1 MGSIRR
7 VEVLRAVVLSV
18 WGGLLLFVAL
28 TLPLDAFP
36 GEVNP
41 NFPGWAW
48 LVAPLLGLFMLEGG
62 RYSLRLAREIR
73 EDKLSHE
80 PGPDAFAQAAHAAAH
95 VKRWS
100 EAVKGLFFLALPLL
114 MMAGLAII
122 IAYNWRHGQAGL
134 NRIFYTQLG
143 VVAAY
148 ILLRIPFLKLL
159 KKVTGGIAP
168 GRPYRLEADGLV
180 FSNLM
185 RVMGGSKKPRWDVR
199 IGFDDLEEIRDL
211 TDVEA
216 GAFLQYEIGPNLTLG
231 AAAAVDQYR
240 YFSQQIPRP
249 RFYAV
254 SALRPNGRTLFLR
267 GPDLFYLVAVDGD
280 PHDVLA
286 AFEKHR
292 AEHPPIPRIPPIPP
306 IPPIPTTV

>member
-7 VEVLRAVVLSV
+7 VEVLRAVVLTT
-18 WGGLLLFVAL
+18 WGALLLFVAL

-41 NFPGWAW
+41 GFPGWAW

-62 RYSLRLAREIR
+62 RHSLRLARGIR
-73 EDKLSHE
+73 EDKLSHQ
-80 PGPDAFAQAAHAAAH
+80 PGPDAMAQAAKAAAYIE
-95 VKRWS
+95 RWRDL
-100 EAVKGLFFLALPLL
+100 VKGLFFLALPLL

-122 IAYNWRHGQAGL
+122 IAYNWRQGQPGL
-134 NRIFYTQLG
+134 NRIFYTELG
-143 VVAAY
+143 VVVAY
-148 ILLRIPFLKLL
+148 LLLRIPFLMLL

-180 FSNLM
+180 FPNLM
-185 RVMGGSKKPRWDVR
+185 RVMGGSKNPRWDVR

-211 TDVEA
+211 TDMEA
-216 GAFLQYEIGPNLTLG
+216 GVFLKYQVGPNLTLG

-240 YFSQQIPRP
+240 YFSQKIPRP
-249 RFYAV
+249 RFYV
-254 SALRPNGRTLFLR
+254 VNALRPNGRTLLLR

-280 PHDVLA
+280 PRDVIA

-292 AEHPPIPRIPPIPP
+292 SEHPRIPP

>member
-1 MGSIRR
+1 M
-7 VEVLRAVVLSV
+7 LRAVVLSA
-18 WGGLLLFVAL
+18 WGALLLFAAL

-62 RYSLRLAREIR
+62 RYSVRLAREIR
-73 EDKLSHE
+73 EDKLSHQ
-80 PGPDAFAQAAHAAAH
+80 PGPDAIAQAAKAAAY
-95 VKRWS
+95 VERWRD
-100 EAVKGLFFLALPLL
+100 AVKGVFFLALPLL

-122 IAYNWRHGQAGL
+122 IAYNWRNGQAGL
-134 NRIFYTQLG
+134 NPTFYTELA

-148 ILLRIPFLKLL
+148 LLLRVPFLMLL

-180 FSNLM
+180 FPNLM
-185 RVMGGSKKPRWDVR
+185 RVMGGSKNPRWDVR
-199 IGFDDLEEIRDL
+199 IAFADLEEIRDL
-211 TDVEA
+211 TDTEA
-216 GAFLQYEIGPNLTLG
+216 GVFVKYQIGPNLTLG

-240 YFSQQIPRP
+240 YYRQQIPRP

-254 SALRPNGRTLFLR
+254 NALRPNGRTLFLR

-280 PHDVLA
+280 PRDVVA

-292 AEHPPIPRIPPIPP
+292 GEHPRIPPIPP
-306 IPPIPTTV
+306 IPTSV

>member
-7 VEVLRAVVLSV
+7 VEVLRAVVLTV
-18 WGGLLLFVAL
+18 WGALLLFVAL

-48 LVAPLLGLFMLEGG
+48 LVAPLLGLFMVELG

-73 EDKLSHE
+73 EDKLSHQ
-80 PGPDAFAQAAHAAAH
+80 PGPDAFAQAAKAAAY
-95 VKRWS
+95 VERWRD
-100 EAVKGLFFLALPLL
+100 AVKGLFFLALPLV

-134 NRIFYTQLG
+134 NRTFYTELA

-148 ILLRIPFLKLL
+148 LLLRIPFLMLL

-168 GRPYRLEADGLV
+168 GRPYRLEADALV
-180 FSNLM
+180 FPNLM
-185 RVMGGSKKPRWDVR
+185 RVMGGSKNPRWDVR
-199 IGFDDLEEIRDL
+199 IALDDLEEIRDL
-211 TDVEA
+211 SDAEA
-216 GAFLQYEIGPNLTLG
+216 AAFLKYQVGPNLSLG

-240 YFSQQIPRP
+240 YFSHQIPRP

-254 SALRPNGRTLFLR
+254 NALRANGRTLLLR

-280 PHDVLA
+280 PREVVA

-292 AEHPPIPRIPPIPP
+292 REHPRIPP